1 MTMSDHVFDT
11 IFLHFLFGVLMPK
24 GEKNIYLSFSSSFL
38 FGFVLYDFNLV
49 RVGRVDMCFKTLWYA
64 CKAT

>member
-1 MTMSDHVFDT
+1 
-11 IFLHFLFGVLMPK
+11 LMPK